1 MIIRF
6 DIQPKS
12 FAEYCDVMDMIGDFL
27 DTNNIEH
34 KKYELQINHKGEK
47 IMADIFII
55 AEEIKKD
62 IEESYESQSPQ
73 DAFKFAEGFITGLKR
88 YAVINL
94 KDFTELNNYN
104 HNLFLK
110 YITEKEGG
118 KLNERNRI

>member
-1 MIIRF
+1 MT
-6 DIQPKS
+6 DN
-12 FAEYCDVMDMIGDFL
+12 L
-27 DTNNIEH
+27 
-34 KKYELQINHKGEK
+34 
-47 IMADIFII
+47 FII
-55 AEEIKKD
+55 AEEIKKN
-62 IEESYESQSPQ
+62 IEEGYESQSPQ
-73 DAFKFAEGFITGLKR
+73 DAFKFAKGFITGLKR